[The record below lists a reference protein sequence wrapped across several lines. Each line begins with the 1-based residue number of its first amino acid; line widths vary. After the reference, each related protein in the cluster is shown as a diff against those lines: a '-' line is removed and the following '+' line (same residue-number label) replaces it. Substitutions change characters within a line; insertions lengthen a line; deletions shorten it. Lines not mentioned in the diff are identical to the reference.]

1 MNTRGKRRRLRH
13 KLKTPGRNEMY
24 LFHYIRKSAPITMQR
39 FGHLTISIAREL
51 KTTEAVD
58 VFRSQD
64 VEREWSYQYLF
75 RMRMNGRFK
84 IQKFIERKQ
93 WMKKRRY
100 LNDFTSKKV
109 SVPEI
114 FLSELS
120 RLLAIELPRCY
131 SLILAKYRFN
141 ISPLR

>member
-51 KTTEAVD
+51 KTTEALD

-75 RMRMNGRFK
+75 RMRMNGTFK

-93 WMKKRRY
+93 WMRKRRY
-100 LNDFTSKKV
+100 LNHFTSKKV

-114 FLSELS
+114 SLSEVS
-120 RLLAIELPRCY
+120 RLLAIELSCCY
-131 SLILAKYRFN
+131 SLILAKYSFN